1 MRKKPW
7 WYMYIC
13 MVDSPSSE
21 QACKTDKYTN
31 LIGISTMQASFFLD
45 AAVNHVN
52 KKVGSEPCQY
62 V

>member
-7 WYMYIC
+7 WNIHVHAYGGQF
-13 MVDSPSSE
+13 SE
-21 QACKTDKYTN
+21 LACKTCTN
-31 LIGISTMQASFFLD
+31 IIGIGTMQASFFLD